1 MGLKKKSLTARKP
14 KGQNRIAKCS
24 YGYPCLR
31 EENLSFNNKLA
42 FEFLKKYLV
51 GKNIKNMFFNGFKKT
66 KLKLFRIIIFMT
78 FKQIIL
84 YSIVKKKIY
93 LNR

>member
-1 MGLKKKSLTARKP
+1 LTARKP

-42 FEFLKKYLV
+42 FEFLKT
-51 GKNIKNMFFNGFKKT
+51 NSPFKKI
-66 KLKLFRIIIFMT
+66 KEE
-78 FKQIIL
+78 
-84 YSIVKKKIY
+84 KKRKDC
-93 LNR
+93 RKF